1 MTEAE
6 IVLRL
11 RAAGSV
17 FAEQEATMLVA
28 EADDHAQLER
38 MVARR
43 VAGEPLEQIVGW
55 AEFDGMRFVVE
66 PGVFVPRHR
75 TEFLVQHAVSLGHPD
90 AVVLDLCCGVGALGV
105 AVRSRL
111 GGSVELHAADLD
123 PAAVRCAHLNVGRTD
138 TTVPGRVFEGD
149 LYEPLPESLRG
160 RVELL
165 LANAPYVPTPDIA
178 LLPPEAREHEHLL
191 ALDGGADG
199 LELHRRVIA
208 GAPAWLMPGGR
219 LLIEVSE
226 AQAGVAASLMA
237 DAGLSVQAAVDDQ
250 DDDVTTV
257 LIGRLP
263 LETDR
268 TRTDAAPESGTGP
281 NTRPPARTRSR

>member
-1 MTEAE
+1 MCSEHRRSWQGRCVTEAE

-11 RAAGSV
+11 RTAGSV
-17 FAEQEATMLVA
+17 FAEQEAALLVA
-28 EADDHAQLER
+28 EAADSAALER

-43 VAGEPLEQIVGW
+43 VAGDPLEQIVGW
-55 AEFDGMRFVVE
+55 AEFDGIRFAVE

-75 TEFLVQHAVSLGHPD
+75 TEFLVRQAVAVGLPD
-90 AVVLDLCCGVGALGV
+90 AVVLDLCCGVGALGA

-111 GGSVELHAADLD
+111 GGRIDLHAADLD
-123 PAAVRCAHLNVGRTD
+123 PAAVRCARINVARSD
-138 TTVPGRVFEGD
+138 AAIPGRVYEGD
-149 LYEPLPESLRG
+149 LFDPLPKSLRG

-165 LANAPYVPTPDIA
+165 LANAPYVPTRDIA
-178 LLPPEAREHEHLL
+178 LLPPEAREHEHRL

-208 GAPAWLMPGGR
+208 GAPDWLAPGGR

-226 AQAGVAASLMA
+226 VQAAVAASLMA
-237 DAGLSVQAAVDDQ
+237 DAGLWVQTAIDDQ

-257 LIGRLP
+257 LIGRVP
-263 LETDR
+263 V
-268 TRTDAAPESGTGP
+268 
-281 NTRPPARTRSR
+281 

>member
-17 FAEQEATMLVA
+17 FAEQEAALLVA
-28 EADDHAQLER
+28 EAADGAVLAR
-38 MVARR
+38 MVERR
-43 VAGEPLEQIVGW
+43 VAGDPLEQIVGW
-55 AEFDGMRFVVE
+55 AEFDRIRFVVE

-75 TEFLVQHAVSLGHPD
+75 TEFLVQRAVAFGHPD

-111 GGSVELHAADLD
+111 GAGVELHAADVD
-123 PAAVRCAHLNVGRTD
+123 PAAVRCARVNLARTD
-138 TTVPGRVFEGD
+138 TGMAGAVYEGD
-149 LYEPLPESLRG
+149 LFDPLPESLHG

-178 LLPPEAREHEHLL
+178 LLPPEAREHEHLR

-199 LELHRRVIA
+199 LDLHRRVIS
-208 GAPAWLMPGGR
+208 GASAWLASGGR
-219 LLIEVSE
+219 VLIEVSE
-226 AQAGVAASLMA
+226 AQAEAAASLMA
-237 DAGLSVQAAVDDQ
+237 DAGLRVQTEIDDQ

-257 LIGRLP
+257 VIGR
-263 LETDR
+263 
-268 TRTDAAPESGTGP
+268 
-281 NTRPPARTRSR
+281 RPI

>member
-17 FAEQEATMLVA
+17 FAEQEAALLVA
-28 EADDHAQLER
+28 EAADDAQLEL

-43 VAGEPLEQIVGW
+43 VAGDPLEQIVGW
-55 AEFDGMRFVVE
+55 AEFDGIRFVVE
-66 PGVFVPRHR
+66 AGVFVPRHR
-75 TEFLVQHAVSLGHPD
+75 TEFLVQQAVGFGHQD

-111 GGSVELHAADLD
+111 GGRVELHASDLD
-123 PAAVRCAHLNVGRTD
+123 PAAVRCARVNIASSD
-138 TTVPGRVFEGD
+138 TATSGRVVEGD
-149 LYEPLPESLRG
+149 LFDPLPESLRG

-165 LANAPYVPTPDIA
+165 LANAPYVPTADIA
-178 LLPPEAREHEHLL
+178 LLPPEAREHEHLV

-199 LELHRRVIA
+199 LELHRRIIA
-208 GAPAWLMPGGR
+208 EAPAWLAPGGR

-226 AQAGVAASLMA
+226 AQAVVAVSLMA
-237 DAGLSVQAAVDDQ
+237 DAGLWAQTATDDQ

-257 LIGRLP
+257 LIGRSP
-263 LETDR
+263 V
-268 TRTDAAPESGTGP
+268 
-281 NTRPPARTRSR
+281 

>member
-1 MTEAE
+1 MCSEHRRSWQGRWVTEAE

-17 FAEQEATMLVA
+17 FAEQEAALLLA
-28 EADDHAQLER
+28 EAVDDADLER

-43 VAGEPLEQIVGW
+43 VAGDPLEQIVGW
-55 AEFDGMRFVVE
+55 AEFDGIRFVVE

-75 TEFLVQHAVSLGHPD
+75 TEFLVQQAVAVGHPD

-111 GGSVELHAADLD
+111 GEGVALHAADLD
-123 PAAVRCAHLNVGRTD
+123 PAAVRCARVNVSGTD
-138 TTVPGRVFEGD
+138 GATPGRVFEGD
-149 LYEPLPESLRG
+149 LFDPLPESLRG

-165 LANAPYVPTPDIA
+165 LANAPYVPTRDIA

-208 GAPAWLMPGGR
+208 GAPAWLAPGGR

-237 DAGLSVQAAVDDQ
+237 DAGLWVQTAIDEQ

-257 LIGRLP
+257 LIGRSP
-263 LETDR
+263 LE
-268 TRTDAAPESGTGP
+268 A
-281 NTRPPARTRSR
+281 NL

>member
-17 FAEQEATMLVA
+17 FAEQEAALLVA
-28 EADDHAQLER
+28 EAGDAARLES

-43 VAGEPLEQIVGW
+43 VAGDPLEQIVGW
-55 AEFDGMRFVVE
+55 AEFDGIRFVVE

-75 TEFLVQHAVSLGHPD
+75 TEFLVQQAVDLGHPD

-111 GGSVELHAADLD
+111 GGGVELHAADLD
-123 PAAVRCAHLNVGRTD
+123 PAAARCARVNVARHD
-138 TTVPGRVFEGD
+138 AAIAGRVYAGD
-149 LYEPLPESLRG
+149 LFDLLPESLRG

-165 LANAPYVPTPDIA
+165 LANAPYVPTADIG

-208 GAPAWLMPGGR
+208 EAPAWLAPGGR

-226 AQAGVAASLMA
+226 AQAEVAASLMA
-237 DAGLSVQAAVDDQ
+237 DAGLRVQTAIDDQ

-263 LETDR
+263 L
-268 TRTDAAPESGTGP
+268 
-281 NTRPPARTRSR
+281 

>member
-1 MTEAE
+1 MTEPE

-17 FAEQEATMLVA
+17 FAEQEAALLVA
-28 EADDHAQLER
+28 EAADAAELES

-43 VAGEPLEQIVGW
+43 VAGDPLEQIVGW
-55 AEFDGMRFVVE
+55 AEFDGIRFVVE

-75 TEFLVQHAVSLGHPD
+75 TEFLVQQAVGFGHPD

-111 GGSVELHAADLD
+111 GGGVELHAADLD
-123 PAAVRCAHLNVGRTD
+123 PAAVRCARVNIARFD
-138 TTVPGRVFEGD
+138 TALPGRAHEGD
-149 LYEPLPESLRG
+149 LFDPLPESLRG

-165 LANAPYVPTPDIA
+165 LANAPYVPTRDIA

-208 GAPAWLMPGGR
+208 GAPTWLAPGGR
-219 LLIEVSE
+219 LFIEVSE
-226 AQAGVAASLMA
+226 AQAEVAASLMT
-237 DAGLSVQAAVDDQ
+237 DAGLWVQTAIDDQ

-257 LIGRLP
+257 LIGRSP
-263 LETDR
+263 V
-268 TRTDAAPESGTGP
+268 
-281 NTRPPARTRSR
+281 